1 MSVPDCPW
9 LEAPLV
15 GEASACPGESEAA
28 ASPLA
33 GWFKEHFDAL
43 WRLAAR
49 LGVPREHVDD
59 VVQDVFVTADR
70 RRHAIEPGS
79 ERAFLIGTTV
89 KISANYRRGGR
100 RRREALARV
109 EHAPRDAS
117 PDIEELVSQKQL
129 RQLLELALDAL
140 SSEQRAVF
148 VLHELEELE
157 VAEIARVLSIP
168 SGTVASRLA
177 RAKEKFSKQA
187 ARLRPRW
194 LGRGEP

>member
-9 LEAPLV
+9 LDAPLTGPES
-15 GEASACPGESEAA
+15 GECAERTAEPCLLEA
-28 ASPLA
+28 
-33 GWFKEHFDAL
+33 WFKAHFDAL

-49 LGVPREHVDD
+49 LGVPPEHVDD

-70 RRHAIEPGS
+70 RRAAIEPDA
-79 ERAFLIGTTV
+79 ERSFLIGTTV
-89 KISANYRRGGR
+89 KISANYRRRGR
-100 RRREALARV
+100 TRRAALDRV
-109 EHAPRDAS
+109 EHAPRDAV
-117 PDIEELVSQKQL
+117 PDAEQLVAQKQL
-129 RQLLELALDAL
+129 RELLDQALDAL
-140 SSEQRAVF
+140 SDEQRAVF

-157 VAEIARVLSIP
+157 VAEVARVLAIP
-168 SGTVASRLA
+168 TGTVASRLA

>member
-1 MSVPDCPW
+1 MSVPDCHW
-9 LEAPLV
+9 LEAPRA
-15 GEASACPGESEAA
+15 GA
-28 ASPLA
+28 ASSEGEERGTEPSALE
-33 GWFKEHFDAL
+33 GWFKAHFAML

-49 LGVPREHVDD
+49 LGVPAEHVDD

-70 RRHAIEPGS
+70 RRGAIEPGS
-79 ERAFLIGTTV
+79 ERSFLIGATI
-89 KISANYRRGGR
+89 KISANYRRRGR
-100 RRREALARV
+100 TRRAALAQI
-109 EHAPRDAS
+109 EHAPREDLPDA
-117 PDIEELVSQKQL
+117 EQLMAEKQL

-140 SSEQRAVF
+140 SNEQRAVF

-157 VAEIARVLSIP
+157 VAEIARVLAIP